1 MIIFFLIY
9 IYICCLIEV
18 CQYDEVVNQE
28 REISN
33 WIVNIKGIV
42 MYFYGIVNDEVMMNI
57 EMRKKGCFL

>member
-1 MIIFFLIY
+1 MIIFLLIY
-9 IYICCLIEV
+9 KYICCLIEV